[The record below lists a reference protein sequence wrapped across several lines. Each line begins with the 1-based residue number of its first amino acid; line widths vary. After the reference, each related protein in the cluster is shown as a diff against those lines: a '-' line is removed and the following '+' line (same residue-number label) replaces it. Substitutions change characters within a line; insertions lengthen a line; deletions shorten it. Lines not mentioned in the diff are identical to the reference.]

1 MGRAGRG
8 VLGEECWE
16 RRFPHLACGGVYLLP
31 DTKTLFCHK
40 RYLICDNI
48 GKNTLYCH
56 RFAFICDNTPLR
68 NPHCH
73 RITQIRDNTNTKH
86 HYCHTSHKKCDSLVM
101 RTLPAIHLPRQH
113 AQEGPATRV
122 SVDNSTKLLNL
133 PHLPPPEHSGSVG
146 TVLNE
151 LQEQKQFFQEKTPPQ
166 NGNVLAN
173 ATIPGENSPT
183 TTKHPRLGRK
193 TRRKRLRRKKMSWQ
207 TPQFRKKTQRQQQ
220 NILDLAA
227 KPGENA
233 SAERKCPGKRHN
245 SRRKLTGSNKTSTIG
260 PQNQEKTPPQN
271 GNVLANATIPGEN
284 SPTTTK
290 HPRLG
295 RKTRRKRLRRKTH
308 LAPQKKKSGTPYVP
322 LAELKLLLQILL
334 HPAADEQK

>member
-1 MGRAGRG
+1 MRCAGSGVQCAGRDMRREACG
-8 VLGEECWE
+8 E

-133 PHLPPPEHSGSVG
+133 PHLPLPEHSGSGG

-151 LQEQKQFFQEKTPPQ
+151 LQEQ
-166 NGNVLAN
+166 
-173 ATIPGENSPT
+173 
-183 TTKHPRLGRK
+183 
-193 TRRKRLRRKKMSWQ
+193 
-207 TPQFRKKTQRQQQ
+207 
-220 NILDLAA
+220 NISFVHI
-227 KPGENA
+227 G
-233 SAERKCPGKRHN
+233 H
-245 SRRKLTGSNKTSTIG
+245 KTSILPKADTLYAVQRKY
-260 PQNQEKTPPQN
+260 PAVRPKQ
-271 GNVLANATIPGEN
+271 IP
-284 SPTTTK
+284 SKP
-290 HPRLG
+290 
-295 RKTRRKRLRRKTH
+295 
-308 LAPQKKKSGTPYVP
+308 PQKKHLPPPVQSPFF
-322 LAELKLLLQILL
+322 ISL
-334 HPAADEQK
+334 HL